1 MIDRLLRLRRGSR
14 GPTRRPFFRPLPL
27 FPPRGFRAG
36 PRPRSLRLWY
46 GLCVH
51 GFLEMRRA
59 KMVMRRRVSPG
70 NPHREQDQANCDEEA
85 NHGRQ
90 HYEVCYLADTSDLD
104 HAPPSLHDPGTDE
117 ATHQGVGRTRGQAKP
132 PCYDVPC
139 NSTGENGEKQPGGDY
154 LRVYSSL
161 PDG

>member
-1 MIDRLLRLRRGSR
+1 MPETVEGRGNKLKPS
-14 GPTRRPFFRPLPL
+14 
-27 FPPRGFRAG
+27 
-36 PRPRSLRLWY
+36 
-46 GLCVH
+46 
-51 GFLEMRRA
+51 E
-59 KMVMRRRVSPG
+59 RVIGCGTGIPHG

-139 NSTGENGEKQPGGDY
+139 NST
-154 LRVYSSL
+154 
-161 PDG
+161 